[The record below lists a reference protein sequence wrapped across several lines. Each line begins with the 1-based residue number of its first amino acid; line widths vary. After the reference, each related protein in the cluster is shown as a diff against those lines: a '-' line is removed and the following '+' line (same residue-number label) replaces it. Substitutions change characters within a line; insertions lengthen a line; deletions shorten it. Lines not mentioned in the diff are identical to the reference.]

1 MSGLCIDSSSRP
13 SLSSLPLPGGVGV
26 GVHPLSGITLAHIGR
41 FEALHHTR
49 LRRARTHTQA
59 TTRVTDG
66 LRRANERGWKLA
78 QLGHVSVRR
87 FLEEPFNDDTAAKEE
102 TFSKNDLIRNTQPSD
117 WTCYGGISC
126 AATVCCLQRGWI
138 RATCQVKRADPRY
151 FSLRATQRPIH
162 GGGLHVLLSVRLR
175 RLLNVQPRLPLPSHP
190 FLVMDDVVSIGW
202 SRRLSDAR
210 RAASIQSREPRERR
224 RGRSTPRENLRGGT
238 WMSLTRCSADDPHP
252 ICAGF

>member
-1 MSGLCIDSSSRP
+1 MRRYTTHGSG
-13 SLSSLPLPGGVGV
+13 
-26 GVHPLSGITLAHIGR
+26 A
-41 FEALHHTR
+41 
-49 LRRARTHTQA
+49 RARTHTQA

-224 RGRSTPRENLRGGT
+224 RGRSTPRENLRGCHSPGAPRT
-238 WMSLTRCSADDPHP
+238 IRIRSVQGSERRCTRCSSQPSSSGIAASWPRGG
-252 ICAGF
+252 AVTLAERQREEVM